1 MLLIEKNEI
10 VLKVLHQ
17 NNELTVRLF
26 QSEPDREKYGQA
38 VANSEEAIALN
49 YQKAWNKFVSTKN
62 VIEHFISRG
71 WKLQENKIPQPDS
84 TT

>member
-1 MLLIEKNEI
+1 MLLFEKNGI
-10 VLKVLHQ
+10 IIKVLHQ

-26 QSEPDREKYGQA
+26 QSEPERENYGQT

-62 VIEHFISRG
+62 VIEHFVSRG
-71 WKLQENKIPQPDS
+71 WKLQENKIPLPDS